1 MEKHDSVRSCFCFF
15 LCVFL
20 VGWSRWFVFFCGC
33 FCVGCGVFFYVCLV
47 IYLFMRVL
55 VDSRESGVRCGVALH
70 GFSLEG
76 CVCSV
81 ELLDVG
87 DYLVDGV
94 VVWEYK
100 TVSDF
105 LGSLFDESLFNEVFN
120 QSERYPFSFLIVEG
134 DFRSFL
140 HKQFFRLS
148 VNRKQYYH
156 NNVNEY
162 VNTQMKIINGAIRRC
177 RTVCNVINLRTQ
189 AECLNEILEQSRK
202 CLDFKGYGG
211 VVRPNKEYN
220 VNPCKAPLMELKG
233 VGDKISDKIIDEFGL
248 GCLNDLSNISYDDLL
263 SVSGVNESVCDNF
276 WLKVY
281 GYVPEKEDKENE
293 REEGKGEEHE

>member
-1 MEKHDSVRSCFCFF
+1 M
-15 LCVFL
+15 
-20 VGWSRWFVFFCGC
+20 FFCGC

-70 GFSLEG
+70 GFGLEG
-76 CVCSV
+76 CECGV

-120 QSERYPFSFLIVEG
+120 QSERYPFSFLIIEG

-140 HKQFFRLS
+140 RKQFYRLS

-162 VNTQMKIINGAIRRC
+162 VNVQMRIISGAIRRC

-211 VVRPNKEYN
+211 VVRPSRDYN
-220 VNPCKAPLMELKG
+220 VNPCKSPLMSIKG
-233 VGDKISDKIIDEFGL
+233 VGEKLSDRIIGDLGLVCLSDLVGVGFDELCG
-248 GCLNDLSNISYDDLL
+248 
-263 SVSGVNESVCDNF
+263 VKGVNVRIANGF
-276 WLKVY
+276 WLMVHGVEY
-281 GYVPEKEDKENE
+281 DG
-293 REEGKGEEHE
+293 G